1 MKKIA
6 VYCSS
11 SDQIDKQYFQQAE
24 QLGQLMASENYALVY
39 GGTQIGLMG
48 AVAKNIKKQAG
59 YSIGITPKKLQIDG
73 IISQQDNH
81 QIITENMS
89 ERKQKMIEMADAFI
103 AMPGG
108 FGTLEEVL
116 ETMTLKQ
123 LGYHNKAIVFINGNK
138 FYKNLLQMF
147 EHFYR
152 EKFAKKQYKN
162 IYYIA
167 ETPKQAIDYIKN
179 YQVKKLPDKWFL

>member
-39 GGTQIGLMG
+39 GGTQVGLMG
-48 AVAKNIKKQAG
+48 AVAKSIKKQAG
-59 YSIGITPKKLQIDG
+59 YSIGVIPKKLQIKE
-73 IISQQDNH
+73 IVNQQNDR

-89 ERKQKMIEMADAFI
+89 ERKQTMIEMADAFI
-103 AMPGG
+103 AMPGS

-123 LGYHNKAIVFINGNK
+123 LGYHNKAIVFINSNN

-152 EKFAKKQYKN
+152 EKFAKTQYQSL
-162 IYYIA
+162 YHIA
-167 ETPKQAIDYIKN
+167 QTPQQAITHIKN
-179 YQVKKLPDKWFL
+179 YQAPKLPDKWFL